1 MTHHVKDIQLRPVKS
16 TIMLSLPIII
26 LLFLD
31 AFYCVVDIYWID
43 GLGASA
49 VICMGYIAN
58 FIYTLDNVGDGI
70 GRSVNVLIS
79 NAFGAKE
86 IEKTERY
93 AEQGL
98 LLILILSAIIP
109 FISIPLIKPICLMAN
124 ISEYT
129 ELIYAYLAPALGLI
143 ILIMLSN
150 FFSSILGSEGDT
162 ARATIIVTAGNILNI
177 VLDPILIFDLKMGM
191 VGASLATLIGCGLS
205 FLLFF
210 YLYSVKKDTLVK
222 IHLKGLFKIDFKILK
237 EIIILSV
244 PIIIDG
250 IILSFLGM
258 VIVFGLHIYASPITV
273 YAYIVVLNI
282 QTAVFTPVQ
291 GLTKGLCIVTGHLV
305 GAKRFIVL
313 RKTIR
318 KIFLLGF
325 VMATL
330 IASALIIFHNPIIS
344 LFSNEYIVMAE
355 VRNMLMFVV
364 ICIVTYPIIM
374 GCSYVFLG
382 FENSIYTLIFII
394 FNFTILIVF
403 IAIFTHIMGLGSFGI
418 FLSVALSNLI
428 ESAAMLIVLRRM
440 LNNHIQE
447 SDAVPT

>member
-1 MTHHVKDIQLRPVKS
+1 
-16 TIMLSLPIII
+16 
-26 LLFLD
+26 
-31 AFYCVVDIYWID
+31 
-43 GLGASA
+43 
-49 VICMGYIAN
+49 MGYIAN

-98 LLILILSAIIP
+98 LLILILSVIIP
-109 FISIPLIKPICLMAN
+109 FITIPLIKPICFMAD
-124 ISEYT
+124 ISEYA
-129 ELIYAYLAPALGLI
+129 ELIYAYLTPALGLI

-162 ARATIIVTAGNILNI
+162 TRATIIIMAGNILNI
-177 VLDPILIFDLKMGM
+177 VLDPILIFNLKMGM
-191 VGASLATLIGCGLS
+191 VGASFATLIGCGLS

-222 IHLKGLFKIDFKILK
+222 IHLRGLLKFDFKILK
-237 EIIILSV
+237 EIIILAI

-250 IILSFLGM
+250 IILSLLGI
-258 VIVFGLHIYASPITV
+258 VIVYGLHVYASPV
-273 YAYIVVLNI
+273 AVFAYIVVLNI

-305 GAKRFIVL
+305 GAKRFVVL
-313 RKTIR
+313 RKTVR

-325 VMATL
+325 IMAAL
-330 IASALIIFHNPIIS
+330 IASAIIIFHNPIIS
-344 LFSNEYIVMAE
+344 IFSNEYVVMEE

-382 FENSIYTLIFII
+382 FENSIYTLLFII
-394 FNFTILIVF
+394 FNFAMLIAFITIF
-403 IAIFTHIMGLGSFGI
+403 ASIMGLGSFGI
-418 FLSVALSNLI
+418 FLSVALSNFI
-428 ESAAMLIVLRRM
+428 ESVAMLIVLRRM
-440 LNNHIQE
+440 LNNRIQE